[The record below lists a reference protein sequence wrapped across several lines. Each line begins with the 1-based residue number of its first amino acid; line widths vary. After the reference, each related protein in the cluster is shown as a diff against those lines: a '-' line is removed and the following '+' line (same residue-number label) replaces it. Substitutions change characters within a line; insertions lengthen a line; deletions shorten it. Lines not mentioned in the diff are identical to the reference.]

1 MEASKTSANLLQ
13 VKKGEITHSFS
24 EEEKEAFTDYVR
36 FFSCFPSSRYHLGNQ
51 HCVTVDQCCPGQGL
65 LAVASIMLCTH
76 KQKTQDRDIGHRL
89 PINAQDMSLFSSVKD
104 GLLLC
109 KLIND
114 AIPDTIDERVL
125 NKGDNLNVYKMTENQ
140 QVAIN
145 SAKAIGCNVINIGGQ
160 DLIDGTP
167 HLVLGLIW
175 QIVKIGLFS
184 KINLVNHPEL

>member
-36 FFSCFPSSRYHLGNQ
+36 LFSAFPHLLIIWVTNT
-51 HCVTVDQCCPGQGL
+51 VTVDQCCPGQGL
-65 LAVASIMLCTH
+65 LSVASIMLCTH